1 MDLSQISPY
10 KTLDFYARQVVEGFI
25 TGRHKSPFH
34 GFSVEFS
41 DYRQYN
47 PGESTRNIDYRL
59 YGRTDR
65 LYVKQF
71 EEETNLRCQ
80 ILIDHSGSMLYP
92 LERHGDIA
100 HPNKLTFAVYAAA
113 VLIELLHRQRDAFG
127 LSLFPSLAP
136 SASQPPSNS
145 ATQQLTHSATQPL
158 SNSATQNPLFST
170 PCRSSRLHQQYLL
183 SELDKLLSPSATQPL
198 SHSATQPPSHLAT
211 QTLPQAIH
219 LLAEQ
224 LHRRSLVA
232 IFTDAL
238 TPSDHSATQPLS
250 HSATQEALFDA
261 LRHLRHNQHEVILF
275 HTYDLAHEVNL
286 DFDARPH
293 LFIDLE
299 TQRQVRLQPADLA
312 DAYRRQMTDLFDRL
326 RQRAMQ
332 YRIDYVPLD
341 IAQGFHQLLLP
352 FLLKRSKNL

>member
-92 LERHGDIA
+92 IERHGDIA

-127 LSLFPSLAP
+127 LSLFDQGLH
-136 SASQPPSNS
+136 
-145 ATQQLTHSATQPL
+145 L
-158 SNSATQNPLFST
+158 ST

-198 SHSATQPPSHLAT
+198 SHSATQPLSHSAT
-211 QTLPQAIH
+211 QTLAQAIH

-238 TPSDHSATQPLS
+238 TPSDHSATQPPS

-312 DAYRRQMTDLFDRL
+312 DAYRRQMTDLFDSL

>member
-1 MDLSQISPY
+1 MDQSQISQY
-10 KTLDFYARQVVEGFI
+10 KSLDFFARQVVEGFI

-47 PGESTRNIDYRL
+47 DGESTKNIDWHL

-80 ILIDHSGSMLYP
+80 LVIDQSGSMLFP
-92 LERHGDIA
+92 TECHGDIN

-127 LSLFPSLAP
+127 L
-136 SASQPPSNS
+136 
-145 ATQQLTHSATQPL
+145 T
-158 SNSATQNPLFST
+158 LFSQQIDQQT
-170 PCRSSRLHQQYLL
+170 PCRSSSVHQQYLL
-183 SELDKLLSPSATQPL
+183 GELDKLLQSDRVSNSRINTIT
-198 SHSATQPPSHLAT
+198 HSRISEALHLT
-211 QTLPQAIH
+211 
-219 LLAEQ
+219 AEQ
-224 LHRRSLVA
+224 LHKRSLVVL
-232 IFTDAL
+232 FTDAFQNEGL
-238 TPSDHSATQPLS
+238 ADAGKNSQL
-250 HSATQEALFDA
+250 EELFDA
-261 LRHLRHNQHEVILF
+261 LRHLRHNKHEVIIF

-286 DFDARPH
+286 DFGSQPH

-299 TQRQVRLQPADLA
+299 SGQQLRLQPEEVATE
-312 DAYRRQMTDLFDRL
+312 YRHQMTEMFATL

-332 YRIDYVPLD
+332 YRIDYVPVD
-341 IAQGFHQLLLP
+341 VAQGFHQILLP
-352 FLLKRSKNL
+352 FLLKRSKV